1 MRIEETLHRAE
12 PDRSSPRADLEVA
25 RAAAGGRRIVPDL
38 RWPQQRLVI
47 EADLDRP
54 STRYRGAAERAD
66 VNDMRLRA
74 RARSSA
80 TATPGAT
87 LPLRAQALVPFAL
100 ALAFVVAFA
109 AVGAAVVARSAVDRE
124 LQAQAETARHLV
136 TGQLTTVQ
144 QRLTAEVAELAEEA
158 GSGAG
163 RALEERMMA
172 FSRREKLTLTAAV
185 DQGAPPVG
193 DGRLAWARLP
203 FTHALIERAR
213 RTGMPASGTGR
224 SEQDEPFLL
233 AAMWLGNGRAVVVGR
248 SVDRG
253 LMGQVE
259 RATGVL
265 VRIETVDGAQAESPD
280 GTAGFEWPMTLDDG
294 SRSRVQVS
302 VASDARRAATL
313 SSLLL
318 VGGAGVLIVAALMLV
333 LSRLLR
339 RSVVRPVERLRAAMH
354 RVEGGDYAARV
365 APSGAGEVRTLV
377 AGFNDMATL
386 VEAQRDRLQALAES
400 DPLTGLAN
408 HRRFHQALE
417 DTIGQARS
425 AAVVVL
431 DLDHFKFLNDTRGHP
446 YGDQVLREVAAK
458 LREAVRGA
466 HDLVGRLGG
475 EEFGILLAD
484 VGADEAFRVA
494 ERARVS
500 IRGLP
505 IDGFSLDC
513 SAGVAAWPTDTDSPS
528 RLLDLADAALYQ
540 AKRMGRGQTRR
551 VDADSGEAAVDQQRA
566 AVRRLLDDPQLI
578 TPVFQPIVDL
588 ATGRVAGYEGL
599 SRFPAEDGRRPDEW
613 FDLARRCGL
622 GPLLQALALRRMI
635 EVPGRPN
642 RTWLSLNLDAGA
654 LATDAV
660 QGALP
665 PDLAGIVIEIT
676 EQELPPDDEALQ
688 RILDD
693 LRGRGAM
700 IALDDA
706 GAGYAGLQH
715 VVRIRPDVIKLDR
728 SLVQGVDSDA
738 ERLALIESFVAFSAR
753 TGALL
758 CAEGI
763 ETDEELAVLVDARVD
778 LGQGYRLGRPGPP
791 WASPAP
797 QARRVVPRTA

>member
-1 MRIEETLHRAE
+1 MRL
-12 PDRSSPRADLEVA
+12 
-25 RAAAGGRRIVPDL
+25 GRR
-38 RWPQQRLVI
+38 
-47 EADLDRP
+47 AP
-54 STRYRGAAERAD
+54 STPT
-66 VNDMRLRA
+66 
-74 RARSSA
+74 
-80 TATPGAT
+80 TAPGPS

-100 ALAFVVAFA
+100 ALAIVVALA
-109 AVGAAVVARSAVDRE
+109 AVGAALVARSAVDRE
-124 LQAQAETARHLV
+124 LRAQAETARHLV
-136 TGQLTTVQ
+136 SGQLETVQ
-144 QRLTAEVAELAEEA
+144 QRLVSEVGELGGERIA
-158 GSGAG
+158 GA
-163 RALEERMMA
+163 RAPLEEQLMA
-172 FSRREKLTLTAAV
+172 FSQREQLTLAAV
-185 DQGAPPVG
+185 VGEHSPAAG
-193 DGRLAWARLP
+193 DGRLAWTRLP
-203 FTHALIERAR
+203 FAQALLERSR
-213 RTGMPASGTGR
+213 KLGKPVTGTGR
-224 SEQDEPFLL
+224 SRQAEPFVL
-233 AAMWLGNGRAVVVGR
+233 AAAWTRDGRGLLIGR
-248 SVDRG
+248 SIDRRM
-253 LMGQVE
+253 LDEVE
-259 RATGVL
+259 RSTGVL
-265 VRIETVDGAQAESPD
+265 VRLETIDGARVASPA
-280 GTAGFEWPMTLDDG
+280 GTFGFQWPLTLGDG

-302 VASDARRAATL
+302 VATDARRSATL

-318 VGGAGVLIVAALMLV
+318 VGGAGVLFVVGLMLV

-339 RSVVRPVERLRAAMH
+339 RSVVRPIESLRTAMQ

-365 APSGAGEVRTLV
+365 VPSGAGEIRTLV
-377 AGFNDMATL
+377 RGFNDMATL

-417 DTIGQARS
+417 DTIGTARS

-458 LREAVRGA
+458 LREAVRGT

-494 ERARVS
+494 ERARAL

-513 SAGVAAWPTDTDSPS
+513 SAGVAAWPTDTDTPA

-566 AVRRLLDDPQLI
+566 AVRRLLDDPTLI

-622 GPLLQALALRRMI
+622 GPLLQALALKRLV

-665 PDLAGIVIEIT
+665 RDLHGIVVEIT

-688 RILDD
+688 RILAD
-693 LRGRGAM
+693 LRERGAK

-715 VVRIRPDVIKLDR
+715 VVRIRPEIIKLDR
-728 SLVQGVDSDA
+728 SLVRGVDDDA
-738 ERLALIESFVAFSAR
+738 ERLALIESFAAFSAR

-763 ETDEELAVLVDARVD
+763 ETDEELAVLVAARVD

-791 WASPAP
+791 WASTS
-797 QARRVVPRTA
+797 PRASQSVKTA

>member
-1 MRIEETLHRAE
+1 MRLGRRA
-12 PDRSSPRADLEVA
+12 PSSP
-25 RAAAGGRRIVPDL
+25 
-38 RWPQQRLVI
+38 
-47 EADLDRP
+47 
-54 STRYRGAAERAD
+54 
-66 VNDMRLRA
+66 
-74 RARSSA
+74 
-80 TATPGAT
+80 TATPGAS

-100 ALAFVVAFA
+100 ALALVVAFA
-109 AVGAAVVARSAVDRE
+109 AVGAALVARSAVDRE
-124 LQAQAETARHLV
+124 LGAQAETARHLV
-136 TGQLTTVQ
+136 VGQLETTR
-144 QRLTAEVAELAEEA
+144 QRLSAEVAELGDGQAR
-158 GSGAG
+158 GSG
-163 RALEERMMA
+163 RPLEEQLMA
-172 FSRREKLTLTAAV
+172 FSRREKLTLAAAI
-185 DQGAPPVG
+185 DEGGAPVG

-203 FTHALIERAR
+203 FARALSEQAR
-213 RTGMPASGTGR
+213 RAGKPVSGTGR
-224 SEQDEPFLL
+224 SKQDEPFVL
-233 AAMWLGNGRAVVVGR
+233 AVAHDRSGRTFVVGR
-248 SVDRG
+248 SVDRRM
-253 LMGQVE
+253 LSEVE

-265 VRIETVDGAQAESPD
+265 VRLETIDDAHTPAPQ
-280 GTAGFEWPMTLDDG
+280 GTVGFEWPLELGDG

-302 VASDARRAATL
+302 VAADARRDATL

-318 VGGAGVLIVAALMLV
+318 VGGAGVLIVSGLMLV
-333 LSRLLR
+333 LSKLLR
-339 RSVVRPVERLRAAMH
+339 RSVVRPVEGLRAAMQQ
-354 RVEGGDYAARV
+354 VEGGDYTARV
-365 APSGAGEVRTLV
+365 TPSGAGELRTLV
-377 AGFNDMATL
+377 GGFNDMATL

-417 DTIGQARS
+417 DTIGAARS

-484 VGADEAFRVA
+484 VDAEDAFRVA
-494 ERARVS
+494 ERARGL

-513 SAGVAAWPTDTDSPS
+513 SAGVAAWPTDTDSPA

-622 GPLLQALALRRMI
+622 GPLLQALALRRLV

-665 PDLAGIVIEIT
+665 ADLGGIVIEIT
-676 EQELPPDDEALQ
+676 EQELPPDDESLQ
-688 RILDD
+688 AILAD
-693 LRGRGAM
+693 LRARGAK

-715 VVRIRPDVIKLDR
+715 VVRIRPEIIKLDR
-728 SLVQGVDSDA
+728 SLVRGVDSDA
-738 ERLALIESFVAFSAR
+738 ERLALIESFAAFSSR

-791 WASPAP
+791 WASTAP
-797 QARRVVPRTA
+797 RSGAAVRTV

>member
-1 MRIEETLHRAE
+1 MRFA
-12 PDRSSPRADLEVA
+12 PRA
-25 RAAAGGRRIVPDL
+25 
-38 RWPQQRLVI
+38 
-47 EADLDRP
+47 
-54 STRYRGAAERAD
+54 
-66 VNDMRLRA
+66 
-74 RARSSA
+74 SA
-80 TATPGAT
+80 SPTATPGAS

-100 ALAFVVAFA
+100 ALALVVALA
-109 AVGAAVVARSAVDRE
+109 AVGAAMVARSAVDRE
-124 LQAQAETARHLV
+124 LAAQAETARHLV
-136 TGQLTTVQ
+136 ANEIGSIR
-144 QRLTAEVAELAEEA
+144 QRLTAEVGQLGTEEA
-158 GSGAG
+158 TGSGL
-163 RALEERMMA
+163 ALEEHLMA
-172 FSRREKLTLTAAV
+172 FSRRERLTLAAAI
-185 DQGAPPVG
+185 DDGGSPVG
-193 DGRLAWARLP
+193 DGRLAWTRLP
-203 FTHALIERAR
+203 FTRALLEQAR
-213 RTGMPASGTGR
+213 RSGRPASGTGR
-224 SEQDEPFLL
+224 SRQDEPFVV
-233 AAMWLGNGRAVVVGR
+233 AVAWTKAGRALVVGR

-253 LMGQVE
+253 LLAKVE
-259 RATGVL
+259 QATGVL
-265 VRIETVDGAQAESPD
+265 VRLETIHAAKTASPH
-280 GTAGFEWPMTLDDG
+280 GTAGFEWPLRLSDG
-294 SRSRVQVS
+294 STSRVQVA
-302 VASDARRAATL
+302 VASDARRDATV

-318 VGGAGVLIVAALMLV
+318 VGGAGVLIVAGLMLV
-333 LSRLLR
+333 LSKLLR
-339 RSVVRPVERLRAAMH
+339 RSVVRPVEGLRAAMQL
-354 RVEGGDYAARV
+354 VEGGDYTARV
-365 APSGAGEVRTLV
+365 APSGAGEIRTLV
-377 AGFNDMATL
+377 GGFNDMATL
-386 VEAQRDRLQALAES
+386 VEAQRDRLQTLAES

-417 DTIGQARS
+417 DAIGAARS

-484 VGADEAFRVA
+484 VSADEAFRVA
-494 ERARVS
+494 ERARAL

-513 SAGVAAWPTDTDSPS
+513 SAGVAAWPTDTDTPE

-540 AKRMGRGQTRR
+540 AKRMGRGQSRR

-566 AVRRLLDDPQLI
+566 AVRRLLDDPSLI

-622 GPLLQALALRRMI
+622 GPLLQALALRRLV

-665 PDLAGIVIEIT
+665 EDLAGIVIEIT

-688 RILDD
+688 RILGD
-693 LRGRGAM
+693 LRRRGAK

-715 VVRIRPDVIKLDR
+715 VVRIRPEIIKLDR
-728 SLVQGVDSDA
+728 SLVRGVDSDA
-738 ERLALIESFVAFSAR
+738 ERLALIESFAAFSAR

-791 WASPAP
+791 WAGTAP
-797 QARRVVPRTA
+797 LAARVAPRTV

>member
-1 MRIEETLHRAE
+1 M
-12 PDRSSPRADLEVA
+12 
-25 RAAAGGRRIVPDL
+25 
-38 RWPQQRLVI
+38 
-47 EADLDRP
+47 
-54 STRYRGAAERAD
+54 
-66 VNDMRLRA
+66 
-74 RARSSA
+74 
-80 TATPGAT
+80 
-87 LPLRAQALVPFAL
+87 PFAL
-100 ALAFVVAFA
+100 ALALVVALA
-109 AVGAAVVARSAVDRE
+109 AAGAALVARSAVDRE
-124 LQAQAETARHLV
+124 LRAQAETARHLV
-136 TGQLTTVQ
+136 SGELTGVE
-144 QRLTAEVAELAEEA
+144 QRLTAEVTELYEGADA
-158 GSGAG
+158 SSG
-163 RALEERMMA
+163 RPLEEQLMA
-172 FSRREKLTLTAAV
+172 FSRRERLNLAAAV
-185 DQGAPPVG
+185 DEGSPAVG

-203 FTHALIERAR
+203 FAEALLERAR
-213 RTGMPASGTGR
+213 RTGKPAAGSGR
-224 SEQDEPFLL
+224 SRQNEPFVL
-233 AAMWLGNGRAVVVGR
+233 AAAWTPDGRGLLVGR
-248 SVDRG
+248 SVDRR
-253 LMGQVE
+253 LLTEVE
-259 RATGVL
+259 RPTGVL
-265 VRIETVDGAQAESPD
+265 VRLETVDDARVASPP
-280 GTAGFEWPMTLDDG
+280 GTVGYEWPLTLGDG

-302 VASDARRAATL
+302 VAADARRDATL

-318 VGGAGVLIVAALMLV
+318 VGGAGVLIVAGLMLV
-333 LSRLLR
+333 LFKLLR
-339 RSVVRPVERLRAAMH
+339 RSVVRPVESLRAAMQ

-365 APSGAGEVRTLV
+365 IPSGAGEIRTLV
-377 AGFNDMATL
+377 VGFNDMATL

-417 DTIGQARS
+417 DAIGVSRS

-494 ERARVS
+494 ERARAL

-513 SAGVAAWPTDTDSPS
+513 SAGVATWPTDTDTPA

-578 TPVFQPIVDL
+578 TPVFQPIIDL

-622 GPLLQALALRRMI
+622 GPLLQALALRRML

-665 PDLAGIVIEIT
+665 QDLSSIVIEIT

-688 RILDD
+688 RILTN
-693 LRGRGAM
+693 LRERGAR

-715 VVRIRPDVIKLDR
+715 VVRIRPDIIKLDR
-728 SLVQGVDSDA
+728 SLVRGVDADG
-738 ERLALIESFVAFSAR
+738 ERLALIESFVAFSSR

-791 WASPAP
+791 WGSTVPQASP
-797 QARRVVPRTA
+797 VTRTA

>member
-1 MRIEETLHRAE
+1 
-12 PDRSSPRADLEVA
+12 
-25 RAAAGGRRIVPDL
+25 
-38 RWPQQRLVI
+38 
-47 EADLDRP
+47 
-54 STRYRGAAERAD
+54 
-66 VNDMRLRA
+66 MRLANRA
-74 RARSSA
+74 PLSP
-80 TATPGAT
+80 TAT

-100 ALAFVVAFA
+100 ALALVVALA
-109 AVGAAVVARSAVDRE
+109 AAGAALVARSAVDRE
-124 LQAQAETARHLV
+124 LAAQAETARHLV
-136 TGQLTTVQ
+136 AGEIGTIQE
-144 QRLTAEVAELAEEA
+144 RLTAEVAEV
-158 GSGAG
+158 GDDSGAGKG
-163 RALEERMMA
+163 RALEERLMA
-172 FSRREKLTLTAAV
+172 FSHRERLTLAAAV
-185 DQGAPPVG
+185 DEGGPAVG
-193 DGRLAWARLP
+193 DGRLAWTRLP
-203 FTHALIERAR
+203 FTRGLLERSR
-213 RTGMPASGTGR
+213 RSGRPAAGTGR
-224 SEQDEPFLL
+224 SAQDEPFVI
-233 AAMWLGNGRAVVVGR
+233 AATWTEEGRAVLVGR
-248 SVDRG
+248 SIDRRV
-253 LMGQVE
+253 LAKVE

-265 VRIETVDGAQAESPD
+265 VRLETIDGAHVPSPH
-280 GTAGFEWPMTLDDG
+280 GTVGFEWPLTLADG
-294 SRSRVQVS
+294 SRSRVQVA
-302 VASDARRAATL
+302 VAADARRDATV

-318 VGGAGVLIVAALMLV
+318 VGGAGVLIVAGLMLV
-333 LSRLLR
+333 LSKLLR
-339 RSVVRPVERLRAAMH
+339 RSVVRPVESLRAAMQQ
-354 RVEGGDYAARV
+354 VEGGDYAARV
-365 APSGAGEVRTLV
+365 APSGAGEIRTLV
-377 AGFNDMATL
+377 GGFNDMATL

-408 HRRFHQALE
+408 HRRFHQALA
-417 DTIGQARS
+417 DTVGQARS

-475 EEFGILLAD
+475 EEFGILLVD
-484 VGADEAFRVA
+484 VDAEEAFRVA
-494 ERARVS
+494 ERARGL

-513 SAGVAAWPTDTDSPS
+513 SAGVAAWPTDTDSPA

-540 AKRMGRGQTRR
+540 AKRMGRGQSRR

-599 SRFPAEDGRRPDEW
+599 SRFPAEYGRRPDEW
-613 FDLARRCGL
+613 FDLARRCGM
-622 GPLLQALALRRMI
+622 GPLLQALALRRMV

-665 PDLAGIVIEIT
+665 EDLHGIVIEIT
-676 EQELPPDDEALQ
+676 EQELPPDDDALQ

-693 LRGRGAM
+693 LRARGAK

-715 VVRIRPDVIKLDR
+715 VVRIRPDIIKLDR
-728 SLVQGVDSDA
+728 SLVRGVDADA
-738 ERLALIESFVAFSAR
+738 ERLALIESFAAFSAR

-791 WASPAP
+791 WASTAP
-797 QARRVVPRTA
+797 QASRVARRA

>member
-1 MRIEETLHRAE
+1 MRLAPRA
-12 PDRSSPRADLEVA
+12 PSSP
-25 RAAAGGRRIVPDL
+25 
-38 RWPQQRLVI
+38 
-47 EADLDRP
+47 
-54 STRYRGAAERAD
+54 T
-66 VNDMRLRA
+66 
-74 RARSSA
+74 
-80 TATPGAT
+80 AT

-100 ALAFVVAFA
+100 ALALVVALA
-109 AVGAAVVARSAVDRE
+109 AAGAALVARLVLDRE
-124 LQAQAETARHLV
+124 LAAQAETARHLV
-136 TGQLTTVQ
+136 AGEIGTIQE
-144 QRLTAEVAELAEEA
+144 RLTAEVTELGDDAESRA
-158 GSGAG
+158 SGHG
-163 RALEERMMA
+163 RALEERLMA
-172 FSRREKLTLTAAV
+172 FSRRERLTLAAAL
-185 DQGAPPVG
+185 DEGGPAVG

-203 FTHALIERAR
+203 FTRALLEQAR
-213 RTGMPASGTGR
+213 RTGRPTAGTGR
-224 SEQDEPFLL
+224 SAQGEPFVV
-233 AAMWLGNGRAVVVGR
+233 AATWTDSGRAVLVGR
-248 SVDRG
+248 SIDRRV
-253 LMGQVE
+253 LAKVE

-265 VRIETVDGAQAESPD
+265 VRLETIDRAHISSPS
-280 GTAGFEWPMTLDDG
+280 GTVGFEWPLTLADG

-302 VASDARRAATL
+302 VAADARRDATV

-333 LSRLLR
+333 LSTLLR
-339 RSVVRPVERLRAAMH
+339 RSVVRPVESLRAAMQQ
-354 RVEGGDYAARV
+354 VEGGDYAARV
-365 APSGAGEVRTLV
+365 APSGAGEIRTLV
-377 AGFNDMATL
+377 GGFNDMATL

-408 HRRFHQALE
+408 HRRFHQALG
-417 DTIGQARS
+417 DTIGAARS

-484 VGADEAFRVA
+484 VDAEEAFRVA
-494 ERARVS
+494 ERARGL

-513 SAGVAAWPTDTDSPS
+513 SAGVAAWPTDTDSPA

-540 AKRMGRGQTRR
+540 AKRLGRGQTRR

-566 AVRRLLDDPQLI
+566 AVRRVLDDPQLI

-622 GPLLQALALRRMI
+622 GPLLQALALRRMV

-665 PDLAGIVIEIT
+665 ADLHGIVIEIT

-688 RILDD
+688 RILDH
-693 LRGRGAM
+693 LRGRGAK

-715 VVRIRPDVIKLDR
+715 VVRIRPDIIKLDR
-728 SLVQGVDSDA
+728 SLVRGVDSDA
-738 ERLALIESFVAFSAR
+738 ERLALIESFAAFSSR

-791 WASPAP
+791 WASTAP
-797 QARRVVPRTA
+797 QAGRVARPA

>member
-1 MRIEETLHRAE
+1 M
-12 PDRSSPRADLEVA
+12 
-25 RAAAGGRRIVPDL
+25 
-38 RWPQQRLVI
+38 
-47 EADLDRP
+47 
-54 STRYRGAAERAD
+54 
-66 VNDMRLRA
+66 
-74 RARSSA
+74 
-80 TATPGAT
+80 
-87 LPLRAQALVPFAL
+87 
-100 ALAFVVAFA
+100 AFA
-109 AVGAAVVARSAVDRE
+109 QRERLTLAAVVGEDSS
-124 LQAQAETARHLV
+124 
-136 TGQLTTVQ
+136 
-144 QRLTAEVAELAEEA
+144 VA
-158 GSGAG
+158 
-163 RALEERMMA
+163 
-172 FSRREKLTLTAAV
+172 
-185 DQGAPPVG
+185 G

-203 FTHALIERAR
+203 FAQALLERAR
-213 RTGMPASGTGR
+213 KTGKPVTGTGR
-224 SEQDEPFLL
+224 SKQAEPFVL
-233 AAMWLGNGRAVVVGR
+233 AAAWTRDGRGLVVG
-248 SVDRG
+248 SSIDRRM
-253 LMGQVE
+253 LDDVE
-259 RATGVL
+259 RSTGVL
-265 VRIETVDGAQAESPD
+265 VRLETIDGARVASPA
-280 GTAGFEWPMTLDDG
+280 GTGGFEWPLTLGDG

-302 VASDARRAATL
+302 VATDARRAATL

-318 VGGAGVLIVAALMLV
+318 VGGAGVLIVAGLMLV
-333 LSRLLR
+333 LSQLLR
-339 RSVVRPVERLRAAMH
+339 RSVVRPIESLRAAMQ

-365 APSGAGEVRTLV
+365 VPSGAGEIRTLV
-377 AGFNDMATL
+377 GGFNDMATL

-417 DTIGQARS
+417 DTLGPARS

-458 LREAVRGA
+458 LRVAVRGA

-484 VGADEAFRVA
+484 VDADEAFRVA
-494 ERARVS
+494 ERARAL

-513 SAGVAAWPTDTDSPS
+513 SAGVAAWPTDTDTPA

-551 VDADSGEAAVDQQRA
+551 VDADSGEPAVDQQRA
-566 AVRRLLDDPQLI
+566 AVRKVLDDPELI

-622 GPLLQALALRRMI
+622 GPLLQALALRRLV
-635 EVPGRPN
+635 EVPSRPN

-665 PDLAGIVIEIT
+665 RDLDGIVIEIT

-688 RILDD
+688 RILGD
-693 LRGRGAM
+693 LRDRGAK

-715 VVRIRPDVIKLDR
+715 VVRIRPDIIKLDR
-728 SLVQGVDSDA
+728 SLVRGVDDDA
-738 ERLALIESFVAFSAR
+738 ERLALIESFAAFSAR

-763 ETDEELAVLVDARVD
+763 ETDEELAVLVAARVD

-791 WASPAP
+791 WASTAP
-797 QARRVVPRTA
+797 QASNVARTV